1 MVSSAAKGEPERE
14 ITTHGAIPTV
24 GWLQFIVQLLR
35 EIDRQNIPIVAGGVA
50 FFALLSGTPLLLA
63 VVSIFGLVSDPAK
76 AEEQVNH
83 MAKLLP
89 HDARALLAEQLDEI
103 VSLSHGQLGLGAVI
117 SIVGALYV
125 GSKGTFY
132 LFRSLNLAY
141 GERETRG
148 LVRVKV
154 TAIVFTVFFIFAAV
168 IAIGAVAALPAVLSV
183 VGVDQHAEKLI
194 ALGRWPALAVAVVI
208 GLELVYRFGPDRK
221 APSWHWLTVGS
232 VTATSG
238 WLALSYLFSLYVAH
252 FGSFNETYGSLGTVV
267 VLMVWLYL
275 SASLLLLGALIN
287 AHLEQRTRAAR
298 AGAAPPEQPAGVLR

>member
-1 MVSSAAKGEPERE
+1 MVSSTASREPERE
-14 ITTHGAIPTV
+14 VTTKEEIPAV
-24 GWLQFIVQLLR
+24 GWLQFIVRILR
-35 EIDRQNIPIVAGGVA
+35 EVDGQNIPIVAGGVA

-83 MAKLLP
+83 VAKLMP

-103 VSLSHGQLGLGAVI
+103 VALSHRELGLGAAI
-117 SIVGALYV
+117 SIAGALYV

-154 TAIVFTVFFIFAAV
+154 TAILFTVLFILVAV
-168 IAIGAVAALPAVLSV
+168 IAIGAVAALPVVLGLFG
-183 VGVDQHAEKLI
+183 VGQHAEKLI

-221 APSWHWLTVGS
+221 APSSHRLTIGS
-232 VTATSG
+232 VTATAG
-238 WLALSYLFSLYVAH
+238 WLASSYLFSLYVAQ
-252 FGSFNETYGSLGTVV
+252 FGTFNETYGSLGTVV
-267 VLMVWLYL
+267 ALMVWLYL
-275 SASLLLLGALIN
+275 SATLLLVGALLN
-287 AHLEQRTRAAR
+287 AHLEQRTHGAPT
-298 AGAAPPEQPAGVLR
+298 AGAAPTQLAGLSG